1 MDIKE
6 FNVVDK
12 GIQYSKMMDFVEYVV
27 SKSYADK
34 GIYHAYLRDYYETV
48 SVLVMF
54 TDYDSDDYSFDEVM
68 EIRNSPVWFEVLK
81 AYDTK
86 IQMFHYYIDCEI
98 ERINAPMANLGT
110 AIGIAKDVLVKA
122 NVFMTALL
130 ENEDLQNMINAID
143 PEKVDGLMSLY
154 NEIMDRSKE
163 VDVDASIEELAD
175 SVNTVNTENNN
186 LNEAEKATNIV
197 DFSKSDNE

>member
-12 GIQYSKMMDFVEYVV
+12 SIRYSKIMDFVAYVV
-27 SKSYADK
+27 SKSYVDN
-34 GIYHAYLRDYYETV
+34 GIYHAYLRDYYETI
-48 SVLVMF
+48 SILTMF
-54 TDYDSDDYSFDEVM
+54 TDYDGEYSFDEVM
-68 EIRNSPVWFEVLK
+68 EIRNSPIWLDVLK

-110 AIGIAKDVLVKA
+110 AIGIAKDALVKA

-130 ENEDLQNMINAID
+130 ENEDLQNMISAID
-143 PEKVDGLMSLY
+143 PEKVNGLMDLY
-154 NEIMDRSKE
+154 NEIMDRSKGVE
-163 VDVDASIEELAD
+163 VDASIEELAE
-175 SVNTVNTENNN
+175 SVNNVKTENNN
-186 LNEAEKATNIV
+186 RNEVEKATNIV